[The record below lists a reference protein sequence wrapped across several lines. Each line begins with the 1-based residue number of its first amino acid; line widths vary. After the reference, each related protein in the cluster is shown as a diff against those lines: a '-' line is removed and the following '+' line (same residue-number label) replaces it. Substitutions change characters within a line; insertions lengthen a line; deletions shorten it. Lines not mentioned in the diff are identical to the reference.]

1 MFSKSSLLRHRRK
14 RFESLRHGTLC
25 IGESE
30 QALQPVRLV
39 FFKQRRHY
47 SNWSSKVAESLE
59 GGAKYCFFSFCYHIR
74 DTFASCLHSKTA
86 TAFAKYQKKSAK
98 TGQFIQNGIHC
109 LICLASILA
118 RIRAVA
124 CMRAITA
131 LSSAS

>member
-1 MFSKSSLLRHRRK
+1 MFSKSALLRHRRK

-30 QALQPVRLV
+30 QALQPMRLV
-39 FFKQRRHY
+39 LFKQRRHY
-47 SNWSSKVAESLE
+47 SNWSSKVTESLE
-59 GGAKYCFFSFCYHIR
+59 DGAKHCYCRFAY
-74 DTFASCLHSKTA
+74 TFASYLHSKTA
-86 TAFAKYQKKSAK
+86 TAFAKYRKRSAK

-124 CMRAITA
+124 CMRAITV